1 MYQINLTSPIH
12 EISEVVNIYGTTNI
26 NGVEKNIVCS
36 ITYEF
41 LQDINNGSIEY
52 SKTIDSNRFTVENMA
67 EDKLNALLEE
77 ELQREPIRVMIISS
91 DRFNYGWE

>member
-12 EISEVVNIYGTTNI
+12 EISEMVNIYGTTNI

-52 SKTIDSNRFTVENMA
+52 SETIDSNRLAIENIA

-91 DRFNYGWE
+91 DRLNYGWE